1 MPNCSVHTSR
11 LLSWG
16 WLTDGRIAPRAF
28 VKSALLRGRTAS
40 GATVARA
47 AGESSRISSNAA
59 SLHTSLMSLALYPS
73 HQDPNRARTHAH
85 THTRGCQME
94 AHVAQHG
101 GAASIGLDSR
111 KSRVEWNATHLPA
124 HPPTRFGLWRSKR
137 RPRPPSHP
145 SHSSHVLPFAS
156 PGRRRPRARR
166 ESRGGLG
173 ERTTHAGVSACDDIG
188 CLAWLA
194 GRLGRSLLP

>member
-47 AGESSRISSNAA
+47 AGESSRIGSNAA

-73 HQDPNRARTHAH
+73 HQDPTEHTH
-85 THTRGCQME
+85 THTRTHADVRWKRTWHSTAGRLP
-94 AHVAQHG
+94 
-101 GAASIGLDSR
+101 LDWIR
-111 KSRVEWNATHLPA
+111 ARVEWSGTQRTFQRIHQPGLVFGAQSGGHALPPIPPI
-124 HPPTRFGLWRSKR
+124 PPTS
-137 RPRPPSHP
+137 
-145 SHSSHVLPFAS
+145 
-156 PGRRRPRARR
+156 
-166 ESRGGLG
+166 
-173 ERTTHAGVSACDDIG
+173 
-188 CLAWLA
+188 CL
-194 GRLGRSLLP
+194 SLLRAEGAQERAENRAAG